1 MTDAVETTPL
11 LEGGLDSV
19 QEASLHLKADG
30 IEFSI
35 RVAGD
40 GVPGT

>member
-1 MTDAVETTPL
+1 MTDAVDTIPL
-11 LEGGLDSV
+11 LEGKLDSI

-35 RVAGD
+35 RVVGD
-40 GVPGT
+40 GVPGS